1 MNNTRFATAVHIL
14 TILADSPE
22 EWVNSDWIAGSININ
37 PAMVRKELSVLQ
49 ERGMVVGRKGKEGG
63 SRLNKSS
70 KEISL
75 ADVYCAVKNS
85 EVLGKKNLNPSPKC
99 PVGKDINK
107 ELAILFS
114 ATDQLVMDSLSGKTL
129 EDFARKFR

>member
-14 TILADSPE
+14 TILAGSPE

-99 PVGKDINK
+99 SVGKDINK